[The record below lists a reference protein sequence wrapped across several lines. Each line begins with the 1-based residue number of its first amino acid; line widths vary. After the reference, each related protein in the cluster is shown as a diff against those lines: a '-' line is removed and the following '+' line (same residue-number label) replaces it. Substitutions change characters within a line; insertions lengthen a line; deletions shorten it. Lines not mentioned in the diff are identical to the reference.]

1 MLVVA
6 SCVSVEKASTLEI
19 YLWMQILR
27 YVKQP
32 TGPPREVGSLGYLV
46 MNLVK
51 NLVTNLVMIL
61 VNR

>member
-1 MLVVA
+1 MPILMA
-6 SCVSVEKASTLEI
+6 SIWSVTTVFSIFVLCL
-19 YLWMQILR
+19 YCF
-27 YVKQP
+27 
-32 TGPPREVGSLGYLV
+32 EVGSLGYLV